1 MYASILILIRCML
14 YYKNKL
20 YAIKMNLPQY
30 FQLVICE
37 REDDYQA
44 ETLHDELPQFLSKLE
59 SIQLKIISL
68 RRV

>member
-44 ETLHDELPQFLSKLE
+44 ETLYDKLPQFLSKLE